1 MRRVSGAP
9 ALSRRPTAAAA
20 CPRVYAVAS
29 PFPLTSSFFL
39 GPPRRLNQP
48 MGLSIR
54 CVSAWAP
61 KPTSP
66 LRLPDC
72 IACGAHQAPSPL
84 SCIVNYVD
92 ATGKVIV
99 LPSAQPSFRMY
110 IGRVVHNVKQRHQ
123 HRRSRHLKLCH
134 HRRVASRKK
143 SKTRHH
149 RRSLW
154 ASRLRA
160 LRGPSRA
167 SLGPSWRPR
176 GGPKR
181 APAWLQEDGPWTAPR
196 GPQERMPRRPQEAKL
211 LRKILSH

>member
-143 SKTRHH
+143 AKLVIIVDPSGHLVSGLSGAH
-149 RRSLW
+149 RGHL
-154 ASRLRA
+154 
-160 LRGPSRA
+160 
-167 SLGPSWRPR
+167 LGHLGGHGVAPR
-176 GGPKR
+176 GLQHGSKKTAPGRLQEGPKR
-181 APAWLQEDGPWTAPR
+181 GCPG
-196 GPQERMPRRPQEAKL
+196 GPRRQ
-211 LRKILSH
+211 RG